1 MPYDTLNN
9 HGFLKCLVPDKIFIQ
24 GVGYKKNFLVG
35 ISNEKIKMDGIDCIL
50 HDKLIE
56 RNI

>member
-1 MPYDTLNN
+1 MILLTIMGL
-9 HGFLKCLVPDKIFIQ
+9 LKCLVPDKIFIQ

-50 HDKLIE
+50 PDKLIE